1 MIRLRKDVLVVEP
14 EGEEEGEL
22 LDWLATHVGQ
32 VFWLRASKDKTLV
45 FHSLGDRADAC
56 REPLNITSRSPG
68 PLNLISNFGATPFV
82 LDEQRYASIEGFW
95 QGLKFPADDDRRR
108 LAGLAGSEAKDAGY
122 YAPPADHIIYL
133 GQNVR
138 IGTWDHWRLMERAC
152 SAKFEQH
159 VAAREALLSTGTRP
173 LVHQTK
179 PDSRTIPGVIMA
191 DIWMRL
197 RERHRC

>member
-1 MIRLRKDVLVVEP
+1 MIRLRKDVLVIEP
-14 EGEEEGEL
+14 AGEEAGPL
-22 LDWLATHVGQ
+22 RDWLAAHVGK
-32 VFWLRASKDKTLV
+32 VFWLRESKDKTLI

-56 REPLNITSRSPG
+56 REPLNITSRSRG
-68 PLNLISNFGATPFV
+68 SLNLISNFAATPFV
-82 LDEQRYASIEGFW
+82 LDEQGYASIEGFW

-133 GQNVR
+133 GQDVR
-138 IGTWDHWRLMERAC
+138 VGTWDHWRLMERAC

-159 VAAREALLSTGTRP
+159 AAAREALLSTGTRP

-179 PDSRTIPGVIMA
+179 PDSRSIPGVIMA

-197 RERHRC
+197 RERHRT